1 MKPVGT
7 IARTST
13 AISAMANQALQRRDG
28 LDDDDMMLKARPWAP
43 RLQCGDRV

>member
-7 IARTST
+7 MARTNT

-28 LDDDDMMLKARPWAP
+28 LYSDFMMIKARLQAM
-43 RLQCGDRV
+43 RLQ